1 MPNILSSQG
10 LDINNI
16 TQVGVAGILQSN
28 FLISPAE
35 GYFIAE
41 SQFSIDEDYLEEI
54 LENNA
59 EITSITFSNTTI
71 GFAADNKVNVNI
83 TWAAN
88 TTLTDDIDFNLVIK
102 FDDVNQ
108 VYDVNSTLVEV
119 NIAPSLNN
127 QNADTIWGNVVADI
141 LPFSNI
147 PGVAQVSNFNFISN
161 PNPNYPNQDQGII
174 SFAATQEGPLMVCDV
189 RFKASST
196 EGMRSFIN
204 DPTIIFVAS
213 NIPNGG
219 EFDWNLIETIN
230 DQFDNVYSYIFRLTY
245 TRDSEGPSEVQF
257 DGDYS
262 CFQNSSPY
270 SITNVGNN
278 QMIVGATGAGDAL
291 DGAGTS
297 TSEASKTFVVN
308 NIPSD
313 DVTFTFN
320 AVWAQAGDASTIY
333 LGGNQYEYFFDV
345 NAIDV
350 GVANRTLT
358 VEVRDNKYPLIL
370 RTSFTIYQQETAYI
384 LLKIATDNVDA
395 IELLYDNYVD
405 SGYDSNFTSNEAVFT
420 STGKIISHVSP
431 LATEWEAIPSD
442 NGPQPI
448 FVYGGDE
455 TLLGETQGI
464 THYVY
469 AFTNTNVTLEQM
481 QEIPLNI
488 IQDQYPIDS
497 PTPKDWVIPQSTGW
511 DQVGG
516 QFSGMFKHPIAIR
529 NQDRLNHLGGLNP
542 VQSARTATLSIVH
555 PLDASTSS
563 TATIEQDGT
572 YSDGTDTIDVRI
584 GRSNVAYSALSSG
597 DYTEDPPSIPSDI
610 GEVDTFRLYVR
621 ISSPSSLT
629 EFNMRNLLSPDKQY
643 PPPWNDGVYN
653 SGSFTTVDGDFVGQ
667 YTGGA
672 PTTWLDPDDFS
683 PLEFNVNPNY
693 DATDADNNYQYY
705 VDYATTANNSFE
717 QRYWRGNILHPQNRF
732 FVPSNYTMSGGSGV
746 VTRYHYQQAPAI
758 ASFTGIQG
766 SEVYLN
772 WGEGTQ
778 QTEITAFFTG
788 STPTIGIWDELTEQY
803 FALAPGAT
811 TLDGFSYGLTLINDN
826 EYTLTCSYPENTPNN
841 ERSTTLGIWHSS
853 SSTAEFPNDAVTI
866 SQYAQPFNEANFW
879 VLSHTESEFAEQT
892 SAAGSVTIYFQ
903 ISDFDAADAAANPIV
918 NFPTVQIKR
927 WNGVG
932 VDFGEYTD
940 NDGNYD
946 DLGILPTFQTSD
958 LVVNPN
964 WENANPGQDFTY
976 THSLVVNYSEYT
988 GNEPYYFVI
997 KARHQ
1002 YEQDYSAENHSFV
1015 TISPSQV
1022 LSLNS
1027 QVWIDTGDGNFV
1039 PNSTFLPSNTE
1050 RVKLRLTYS
1059 SYFDSTLY
1067 PSDLSI
1073 PATDTTNY
1081 TYARFLNAAALESGV
1096 THVFAEDSGSEY
1108 DNVAQENIPLMFA
1121 TGPDKENSTHIID
1134 KPFQLGKEG
1143 FTVNDN
1149 VNNNTN
1155 NATPQVV
1162 PYPTARL
1169 DVVLNVRQNDTG
1181 SAITSRIGFWKGD
1194 NVPKTNL
1201 INTNYG
1207 FNFGGKLGPY
1217 TSSDCVCN
1225 FLDPTAQ
1232 GTFTANNNIASMHH
1246 LYNEA
1251 DTTGYDASTIVDANS
1266 ITSVINDIRN
1276 RNVYNPIQSLEYYGT
1291 GIYDGFTWNIDSTSS
1306 YPTFSN
1312 NNGEVTFRFLIFQA
1326 NTSNAGGE
1334 YEDANFQY
1342 DAINSV
1348 GQTIRFGRNK
1358 LLGVSFEVEDFE
1370 KFDANMSDADVRCGF
1385 LIGADQSHAFN
1396 YPGVGNAQSDQNN
1409 YNNAGIGDTWTV
1421 PNNITSIQDVTQ
1433 DYLNTFRN
1441 ALSFSSNGKYEGV
1454 ILTRGTNNASC
1465 INFVARA
1472 KAKFRVKNIKVWQI
1486 RNDLRIRPNGSAI
1499 AFGTTPDAQIK
1510 LTLAS
1515 ITQLIK
1521 FGTTGYLGSPLANN
1535 INDMNNSQP
1544 DDGEGWVIEANSDAA
1559 TFNGQTNE
1567 YLIDIENSN
1576 NYASPSILVWD
1587 GTNSSSISTID
1598 WIIGFVDYI
1607 QGGNYGA
1614 FAITFANNFTD
1625 ATRSVTLGI
1634 WPGNPASDTTAP
1646 EDTFTITQNPWLNMA
1661 P

>member
-41 SQFSIDEDYLEEI
+41 SQFSIDEEYLEEI

-119 NIAPSLNN
+119 NIAPSFSN
-127 QNADTIWGNVVADI
+127 QNADTIWSNVVADI

-161 PNPNYPNQDQGII
+161 SNPNYPNQDQGII
-174 SFAATQEGPLMVCDV
+174 SFAATQDGPLMVCDIK
-189 RFKASST
+189 FSASST

-204 DPTIIFVAS
+204 DPTIILS
-213 NIPNGG
+213 GNNIPNAGA
-219 EFDWNLIETIN
+219 FDWNLIETIN
-230 DQFDNVYSYIFRLTY
+230 DQFDNIYSYIFRLTY

-257 DGDYS
+257 DTTYS
-262 CFQNSSPY
+262 CYQNSSPY
-270 SITNVGNN
+270 SIANVGNN

-291 DGAGTS
+291 DGAATS

-313 DVTFTFN
+313 DVTFTFS
-320 AVWAQAGDASTIY
+320 AVWAQAGDASTIF

-350 GVANRTLT
+350 GLANRTLT

-370 RTSFTIYQQETAYI
+370 RTSFTIYQQETPYI
-384 LLKIATDNVDA
+384 LLKIATDSVDS
-395 IELLYDNYVD
+395 IELLYDNYVA
-405 SGYDSNFTSNEAVFT
+405 SGYDFNFTSNEAVFT

-431 LATEWEAIPSD
+431 NATEWEAIPSD

-448 FVYGGDE
+448 FVYAGDE

-469 AFTNTNVTLEQM
+469 AFTNTNVTQAQM

-488 IQDQYPIDS
+488 IQGQYPIDS

-516 QFSGMFKHPIAIR
+516 QSSGMFKHPIAIR
-529 NQDRLNHLGGLNP
+529 NQDQINHLGSPIGAT
-542 VQSARTATLSIVH
+542 ARTATLSIAH

-572 YSDGTDTIDVRI
+572 YSDGTDTIDARI
-584 GRSNVAYSALSSG
+584 GRSNLAYSAVASG

-653 SGSFTTVDGDFVGQ
+653 SGSFTTVDGAFVDQ

-732 FVPSNYTMSGGSGV
+732 FVPSNYSQTGGSGAV
-746 VTRYHYQQAPAI
+746 HQYHYQQAPAI
-758 ASFTGIQG
+758 ASFIGIQG

-772 WGEGTQ
+772 WGEGAQ
-778 QTEITAFFTG
+778 QTEITAVFTG
-788 STPTIGIWDELTEQY
+788 NAPTIGIWDELTEQY
-803 FALAPGAT
+803 SALAAGAT

-879 VLSHTESEFAEQT
+879 VLSQTLAGFDEQT

-903 ISDFDAADAAANPIV
+903 ISDFDAADAAANPIA
-918 NFPTVQIKR
+918 NYPTVQIKR
-927 WNGVG
+927 WNGAS
-932 VDFGEYTD
+932 VDLGEYTD
-940 NDGNYD
+940 DDGNYD
-946 DLGILPTFQTSD
+946 DLSILPTFQTSD

-964 WENANPGQDFTY
+964 WNNIDPNLGIQY

-988 GNEPYYFVI
+988 GSEPYYFVI

-1002 YEQDYSAENHSFV
+1002 YEQNYSTENHSFV
-1015 TISPSQV
+1015 IISPSQT
-1022 LSLNS
+1022 LTLNS

-1050 RVKLRLTYS
+1050 KVKLRLTYS
-1059 SYFDSTLY
+1059 TYFDGTLY
-1067 PSDLSI
+1067 PSDLTI

-1108 DNVAQENIPLMFA
+1108 DNIAQENMPLMFA

-1134 KPFQLGKEG
+1134 KPFQMFKEG
-1143 FTVNDN
+1143 FTYNAN

-1155 NATPQVV
+1155 NATPVQEQ
-1162 PYPTARL
+1162 YPQAKL
-1169 DVVLNVRQNDTG
+1169 DVVLNVRPNDTG

-1201 INTNYG
+1201 INTNYS
-1207 FNFGGKLGPY
+1207 FNSGGKLGPY
-1217 TSSDCVCN
+1217 QSSDCICN

-1232 GTFTANNNIASMHH
+1232 GTFTAMNNTASMHH
-1246 LYNEA
+1246 LYDEA
-1251 DTTGYDASTIVDANS
+1251 DTTGYDASTIVDADS
-1266 ITSVINDIRN
+1266 FSSVINDIRN
-1276 RNVYNPIQSLEYYGT
+1276 RTVYKPIQSLEYDGT

-1326 NTSNAGGE
+1326 STSSAGGE

-1348 GQTIRFGRNK
+1348 NNTIKFGRSK

-1370 KFDANMSDADVRCGF
+1370 KFDANMSDAEVRCGF
-1385 LIGADQSHAFN
+1385 LIGEDQQHAFN
-1396 YPGVGNAQSDQNN
+1396 NPGVGNAQLDQNN
-1409 YNNAGIGDTWTV
+1409 YNNAGVGDTWTI
-1421 PNNITSIQDVTQ
+1421 PSNIQNIQGVTD
-1433 DYLNTFRN
+1433 DYLATFRN
-1441 ALSFSSNGKYEGV
+1441 ALSFSSNGKYEG
-1454 ILTRGTNNASC
+1454 IIRQRNTNNASC
-1465 INFVARA
+1465 INFVAKA
-1472 KAKFRVKNIKVWQI
+1472 KAKFRIKNLKVWQI
-1486 RNDLRIRPNGSAI
+1486 RNDIRIRPNGSAI

-1510 LTLAS
+1510 LTLAT
-1515 ITQLIK
+1515 ITQDIK
-1521 FGTTGYLGSPLANN
+1521 FATTGYLGSPLNGN
-1535 INDMNNSQP
+1535 VNQSMPQP
-1544 DDGEGWVIEANSDAA
+1544 EDGLDWAIEANSDAA
-1559 TFNGQTNE
+1559 TFNGQTNW
-1567 YLIDIENSN
+1567 YFIDIENAN
-1576 NYASPSILVWD
+1576 NYANANILVWD
-1587 GTNSSSISTID
+1587 GTNSSNLDTID
-1598 WIIGFVDYI
+1598 WITGFVDYQAGGIYAGFEI
-1607 QGGNYGA
+1607 QL
-1614 FAITFANNFTD
+1614 ANNFTD

-1634 WPGNPASDTTAP
+1634 WPGNPASNTTAP
-1646 EDTFTITQNPWLNMA
+1646 EDTFTITQNFTESQF
-1661 P
+1661 